1 MTLIPETLT
10 VDCADWPTLVTF
22 WSALLEYTDDPQNP
36 NAPGDPEGLIIGP
49 AGGPSLLFLPVPEPK
64 TVKNRL
70 HLDLTPVGATRDEE
84 VDRAVGLGATVVDDR
99 REPDG
104 PGWVVLA
111 DPEGNEFC
119 ILRSAAERAEYTAAH
134 AGD

>member
-1 MTLIPETLT
+1 MTLVPEQLT
-10 VDCADWPTLVTF
+10 IDCADWRPLVAF

-36 NAPGDPEGLIIGP
+36 NNPDDPEGLIIGP
-49 AGGPSLLFLPVPEPK
+49 AGGPSLLFIPVPEPK

-70 HLDLTPVGATRDEE
+70 HLDLTPVGVTRDEE
-84 VDRAVGLGATVVDDR
+84 VERAIGLGATVVDDR

-119 ILRSAAERAEYTAAH
+119 ILRSAAERAAYAAAH
-134 AGD
+134 GS